1 MTAPP
6 SSERSDQVTVQEF
19 FEALQKRIEVQLL
32 CGHSGLHRELHS
44 HRIQKLGLGLAGFVD
59 YLHQDRAQFIG
70 RSEMGYF
77 ATLTPEQG
85 RRALEAIFARDLSC
99 LVVTTGLSLAN
110 DFLDLAEQHSTPI
123 LWTPIVSSKAIS
135 EVTTCLEEFLAPT
148 LSVHASLVDVFG
160 LGVLLQG
167 ASGVGKSECALDLV
181 LKGHRIISDD
191 LVEIRRFEGQGLVGQ
206 RPSTF
211 PFLMEVRGL
220 GILDVK
226 DLFGISAVL
235 PRKTIEL
242 AVHLRYGQELSDR
255 LGLEQ
260 DEQSFLDVLVPRITI
275 PVIAGRNLATLVEVA
290 VRLQLLRQQGYDS
303 TRTLVED
310 LEERLKQD

>member
-1 MTAPP
+1 MIASTSP
-6 SSERSDQVTVQEF
+6 EHSDRVSVQEF
-19 FEALQKRIEVQLL
+19 FEALEKRIEVRLL
-32 CGHSGLHRELHS
+32 CGQSGLHRELNS

-59 YLHQDRAQFIG
+59 YLHRHRAQFIG

-77 ATLTPEQG
+77 ATLSPEQG
-85 RRALEAIFARDLSC
+85 RRSLEAIFARDLSC
-99 LVVTTGLSLAN
+99 LVVTTGLSLGD
-110 DFLDLAEQHSTPI
+110 DFLDLAKQHSTPI

-167 ASGVGKSECALDLV
+167 ASGVGKSECAMDLI

-242 AVHLRYGQELSDR
+242 AVHLRSGKELSDR

-260 DEQSFLDVLVPRITI
+260 GEQHFLDVVVPRITI

-303 TRTLVED
+303 TRDLVED
-310 LEERLKQD
+310 LEERLKEG

>member
-1 MTAPP
+1 MTAPSAP
-6 SSERSDQVTVQEF
+6 EPSDQVTVAEF
-19 FEALQKRIEVQLL
+19 CRALEQRLEIECL
-32 CGHSGLHRELHS
+32 CGEAGFAKHLRS
-44 HRIQKLGLGLAGFVD
+44 HRIQKLGLGLAGYVE
-59 YLHQDRAQFIG
+59 YLRRDRVQFIG
-70 RSEMGYF
+70 RTEIGYLG
-77 ATLTPEQG
+77 TLSPEQEKQ
-85 RRALEAIFARDLSC
+85 ALEKVFARDLAC
-99 LVVTTGLSLAN
+99 IVVTTGLSLP
-110 DFLDLAEQHSTPI
+110 DGFLEMARRFSVAI
-123 LWTPIVSSKAIS
+123 LWTPVVSSRAIS
-135 EVTTCLEEFLAPT
+135 DVTSCLEEFLAPS

-167 ASGVGKSECALDLV
+167 SSGVGKSECALDLV

-191 LVEIRRFEGQGLVGQ
+191 LVEIRRFERQGLVGQ

-235 PRKTIEL
+235 PRKTIDL
-242 AVHLRYGQELSDR
+242 SIHLRSGPELSDR

-260 DEQSFLDVLVPRITI
+260 DEQSFLDVVVPRISI

-290 VRLQLLRQQGYDS
+290 VRLQLLRRQGYDS
-303 TRTLVED
+303 TRAV
-310 LEERLKQD
+310 LEYLDRRLS